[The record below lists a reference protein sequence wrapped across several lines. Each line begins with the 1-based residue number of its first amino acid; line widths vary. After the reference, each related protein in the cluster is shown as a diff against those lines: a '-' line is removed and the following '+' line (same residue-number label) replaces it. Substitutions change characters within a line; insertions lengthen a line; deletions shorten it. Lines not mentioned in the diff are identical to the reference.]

1 MIVLKS
7 PREIVIMRVAGSIV
21 AAVLNE
27 LSKMAVPGV
36 RLIELDR
43 KAEAMTRKYK
53 AKPAFKGYNGF
64 PSSICASVNEEVVH
78 GIPGNRV
85 LKEGDIIGI
94 DFGVIYQD
102 FCADAALTVP
112 IGAVTPETAKLLQ
125 VTQES
130 LNLGIQQAVNGNRLY
145 DISGAVQSYVEA
157 NGFSV
162 VRDFVGHGIG
172 RKMHEDPQIPNF
184 VGNDYNPKLKAGM
197 TLAIEPMVNV
207 GTYEVD
213 VDCYDNWTVRTLDR
227 KFSAHFEHTVAI
239 TDHGPDILTVYRPEL
254 LPEVE

>member
-1 MIVLKS
+1 MIILKS
-7 PREIVIMRVAGSIV
+7 PREIAVMRTAGSIV
-21 AAVLNE
+21 AAVLTE
-27 LSKMAVPGV
+27 LRNMAAPGV

-43 KAEAMTRKYK
+43 KAESLTRAYH

-64 PSSICASVNEEVVH
+64 PASICASVNEEVVH
-78 GIPGNRV
+78 GIPGNRA

-102 FCADAALTVP
+102 FCADSAITVP
-112 IGAVTPETAKLLQ
+112 IGSISQEHEKLLR
-125 VTQES
+125 VTQEA
-130 LNLGIQQAVNGNRLY
+130 LFLGIQQAKAGNRLF
-145 DISGAVQSYVEA
+145 DVSRAIQNHVEA
-157 NGFSV
+157 NDFSV

-172 RKMHEDPQIPNF
+172 RKMHEEPQIPNF

-213 VDCYDNWTVRTLDR
+213 VDTFNNWTVRTQDG
-227 KFSAHFEHTVAI
+227 KYSAHFEHTVAV
-239 TDHGPDILTVYRPEL
+239 TEEEPEILTILRPEL
-254 LPEVE
+254 LPEVQ